1 MQEVPL
7 WEIVRTA
14 HVVARGFHRVFAEAG
29 LTATQ
34 FGVLAELA
42 DRARHEK
49 PSPSQAELARIV
61 LLRPQSVGE
70 LVADLVERGLVR
82 RDGPGG
88 RGRRAGLE
96 LTDDGHAA
104 LDRAWPLVQ
113 AFNAAGSTGLA
124 DDRAAELVAM
134 LRTVRESLSA
144 GGSLSTR
151 EPTRE
156 PAREPQPAREA

>member
-1 MQEVPL
+1 MPDSLRIVQDDAVPL
-7 WEIVRTA
+7 WELVRTA

-29 LTATQ
+29 LTPTQ
-34 FGVLAELA
+34 FGVLAEIA
-42 DRARHEK
+42 DRERAGA
-49 PSPSQAELARIV
+49 PSPSQAELARVV

-70 LVADLVERGLVR
+70 LVGDLVGRGLVR

-96 LTDDGHAA
+96 LSADGRVA
-104 LDRAWPLVQ
+104 LDRAWPLVR
-113 AFNAAGSTGLA
+113 AFNAAESLGLD

-144 GGSLSTR
+144 R
-151 EPTRE
+151 ER
-156 PAREPQPAREA
+156 